1 MLWGFAHT
9 CLHLTVLYCSSM
21 CLPLGFITCKSKHL
35 PIKKGVLKHQSWITF
50 PRLSCPCKQSYNS
63 CLHLL
68 RFKIAFSKNHCLTLS
83 RLMELTFKRTES
95 NLLDRLA
102 FGGPVVP
109 AIKMPPVHK
118 LSSVPAGESVKW
130 RLAFTV
136 LGFGRLTVQAFILLP
151 AKVSVL
157 PGEDT

>member
-1 MLWGFAHT
+1 
-9 CLHLTVLYCSSM
+9 
-21 CLPLGFITCKSKHL
+21 
-35 PIKKGVLKHQSWITF
+35 
-50 PRLSCPCKQSYNS
+50 
-63 CLHLL
+63 
-68 RFKIAFSKNHCLTLS
+68 
-83 RLMELTFKRTES
+83 MELTFKRTES